1 MDLKDLVS
9 SVAGAGGENSHS
21 DLMGVA
27 KDLLSSSGSG
37 SSSTLDSIMG
47 ALKENGQEEVVQS
60 WVSNSDNLPT
70 SASAIKKALGSDTIG
85 NIAESVGI
93 SKDKLPG
100 ILVTLLPLLVNKLT
114 PEGKEPTGNGL
125 LGTGMSLLKGLL

>member
-27 KDLLSSSGSG
+27 KDLLSSSG

>member
-1 MDLKDLVS
+1 MDLKDLIS
-9 SVAGAGGENSHS
+9 SVAGGENSHS

-27 KDLLSSSGSG
+27 KDLLSSSG